1 MYVPFYFFRMTN
13 KTHYNYIWFPKF
25 GDFLLGEITNN
36 KDSITNNK
44 VINLTRDV
52 TKCEILYS
60 QTWERKFLWFFVFR
74 IWFHANFFLLMKL
87 KTEKFTYCFCIPNC
101 KFWSILE
108 STCALNCFHLRFF
121 AYYICRFLKKVK
133 ISSGKK
139 TFLNFLLWKISA
151 EFFCDISLLKM
162 L

>member
-1 MYVPFYFFRMTN
+1 MRCPAQVISKMYVPFYFFRMTN

-74 IWFHANFFLLMKL
+74 IWFHANFFSPNEIKNGKIYIVFLYSKL
-87 KTEKFTYCFCIPNC
+87 QILKHLRIYLCTELFSSPIFCILYLQI
-101 KFWSILE
+101 F
-108 STCALNCFHLRFF
+108 
-121 AYYICRFLKKVK
+121 KKSK
-133 ISSGKK
+133 
-139 TFLNFLLWKISA
+139 NF
-151 EFFCDISLLKM
+151 
-162 L
+162 